1 MEVKFK
7 TREICAVNRDL
18 FHWGDSQTSSNVLF
32 DLEDGAEVVN
42 IEVSKNV
49 NKEDYLCHIVIMNK
63 NYDIRIASNGRGQTK
78 REAITTSFYRA
89 KIAFINPTIEDFNES
104 QLDIYRY
111 RITPVMEAIAQELG
125 VKRYQ
130 IFSAGSEPLR

>member
-1 MEVKFK
+1 MKIKFQQ
-7 TREICAVNRDL
+7 RELCAADPKR

-49 NKEDYLCHIVIMNK
+49 NSEDYLCHIVIMNK

-78 REAITTSFYRA
+78 REAITTAFYQA
-89 KIAFINPTIEDFNES
+89 EIAFLDPTIEDFNEP

-111 RITPVMEAIAQELG
+111 RITPVMEAIAQALG
-125 VKRYQ
+125 VKRYK